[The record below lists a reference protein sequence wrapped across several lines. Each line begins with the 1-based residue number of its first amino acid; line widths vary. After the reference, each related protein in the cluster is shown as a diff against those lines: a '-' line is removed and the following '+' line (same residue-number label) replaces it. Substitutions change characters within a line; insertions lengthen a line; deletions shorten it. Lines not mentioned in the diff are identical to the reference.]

1 MSAPK
6 SSKSCLEIVDNILR
20 EDKLPI
26 VQLAA
31 SQFYVFTSPSIPT
44 SLAKSEGLLS
54 ARKIQAD
61 EPLWSIITLKNVDRD
76 Q

>member
-26 VQLAA
+26 VQPAA